1 MHKFKIADRSI
12 GGDHPCYIIAEVSC
26 NHEGDYD
33 EAVRIVEA
41 AAAAGADAVKIQT
54 YTASTMTANSS
65 NRAKDTMWEDIDL
78 YDLYE
83 KAHTPWDWFG
93 KLRKV
98 AENLGMHLFSSPF
111 DETAVDYLEAE
122 GAPVY
127 KIASFEVVDTKL
139 LEKVAS
145 TGKPVIISNGMTN
158 YHELDEAV
166 RILKRNGA
174 KDIAILHCNSGYP
187 AAFDEANL
195 KTIPVLA
202 EMFGVV
208 CGLSDHTIYAD
219 DKNFDKPMAHVSPFE
234 AVKMG
239 AKIIEVHLTLD
250 RQKAR
255 ELNEQNEGG
264 FDWSFSRNPDEL
276 KKMIDMIRTFENEG
290 TTSYQNSEEEQEALR
305 THGQVCLEPTEKEIA
320 SRFLRPSLWVV
331 KDIEAGGII
340 KFGPGSAGNVDSLR
354 PSGGLHIRYTDLV
367 DGKKVSKTI
376 KAGTPLNWDAIDLA

>member
-98 AENLGMHLFSSPF
+98 AVNLGMHLFSSPF
-111 DETAVDYLEAE
+111 DETAVDYLEAQ

-166 RILKRNGA
+166 RI
-174 KDIAILHCNSGYP
+174 
-187 AAFDEANL
+187 
-195 KTIPVLA
+195 
-202 EMFGVV
+202 
-208 CGLSDHTIYAD
+208 
-219 DKNFDKPMAHVSPFE
+219 
-234 AVKMG
+234 
-239 AKIIEVHLTLD
+239 
-250 RQKAR
+250 
-255 ELNEQNEGG
+255 
-264 FDWSFSRNPDEL
+264 
-276 KKMIDMIRTFENEG
+276 
-290 TTSYQNSEEEQEALR
+290 
-305 THGQVCLEPTEKEIA
+305 
-320 SRFLRPSLWVV
+320 
-331 KDIEAGGII
+331 
-340 KFGPGSAGNVDSLR
+340 
-354 PSGGLHIRYTDLV
+354 
-367 DGKKVSKTI
+367 
-376 KAGTPLNWDAIDLA
+376 